1 MIPSLL
7 HCDSLALHYVEGPAV
22 GPPLLL
28 LHGVTR
34 NWRDWEP
41 LLPELT
47 REWRVVALDHRGHG
61 ESERTPGKYRVADY
75 AQHVAEF
82 VRASFSEPVVV
93 FGHSLGA
100 MVALHLAAECPEQIA
115 GAVLE
120 DPPFHTMGH
129 DIAATPYR
137 AQFAGMQSVARRG
150 GDIEA
155 MTDALA
161 DIRLPGPS
169 GEVRLGDSRD
179 RASLRFS
186 AECLAQVDPDI
197 FTPLIAGAWL
207 DGFDRAALW
216 PRVSCPLL
224 LLQGDPKSGCA
235 LTDDDANLAERTLKQ
250 CRRVRFDGVGH
261 QIHRTSPD
269 HVTAVLRQWARD
281 FALL

>member
-1 MIPSLL
+1 VNASESS
-7 HCDSLALHYVEGPAV
+7 SLALHRVEGSAA
-22 GPPLLL
+22 GPSLLL

-34 NWRDWEP
+34 NWHDWEP
-41 LLPELT
+41 LLSELS

-75 AQHVAEF
+75 AQHTAEF

-120 DPPFHTMGH
+120 DPPFHTMGRNI
-129 DIAATPYR
+129 DATPYR
-137 AQFAGMQSVARRG
+137 AQFAGTQSVARRG
-150 GDIEA
+150 GDIET

-169 GEVRLGDSRD
+169 GEVRLGDLRD

-186 AECLAQVDPDI
+186 AECLAHTDPDI
-197 FTPLIAGAWL
+197 FTPLIAGEWL
-207 DGFDRAALW
+207 DGFDHAALW

-224 LLQGDPKSGCA
+224 LLQGDPKSGGA
-235 LTDDDANLAERTLKQ
+235 LTDDDADFAERTLKQ

-261 QIHRTSPD
+261 QIHRTNPA
-269 HVTAVLRQWARD
+269 HVAAVLRQWARD
-281 FALL
+281 FVLHAN